1 MAGLYAEGLKMNELV
16 VVTNVYP
23 HRAFNDLSSSLFF
36 VSFATVANIVYL
48 ALHCL

>member
-1 MAGLYAEGLKMNELV
+1 MAGLYAEGLKMNELII
-16 VVTNVYP
+16 VTNVYP
-23 HRAFNDLSSSLFF
+23 HRAFNDLSSLFF